1 MMATVLEMAR
11 LDLNDD
17 VILAFQNQSHVDLF
31 EIYKVVEIQELIEYN
46 KIGIWS
52 DRKGLQLINIPK
64 WYRRGDLKVR

>member
-1 MMATVLEMAR
+1 MAKVLEMAK
-11 LDLNDD
+11 LDMDDD

-52 DRKGLQLINIPK
+52 DRKGLQLINVPK